1 MVYVLIVTEELPEW
15 EDSKSIGTP
24 THTNTFFSRNLV
36 AKVLTIRILN

>member
-24 THTNTFFSRNLV
+24 THTNTFFSRNL